1 MARKSFFSFH
11 YKPDGWRASQVRNMG
26 IVEGNQPT
34 TDNDWESITKGGDQA
49 IKDWISKQLNGRT
62 CTVVLIGQ
70 DTAGRKWIN
79 HEICESWNAKM
90 GVLGIHIHN
99 LKDSDGKQ
107 SSKGANPFAQI
118 NVGDKKLSSLVNTYD
133 PPYTVSTD
141 VYDYIKKNLA
151 TWVEK
156 AVTERA

>member
-34 TDNDWESITKGGDQA
+34 TDNDWETITKGGDQP
-49 IKDWISKQLNGRT
+49 IKDWIAKQLMGRT
-62 CTVVLIGQ
+62 CTIVLIGQ

-79 HEICESWNAKM
+79 YEICESWNSKM
-90 GVLGIHIHN
+90 GVLGIHIHY

-107 SSKGANPFAQI
+107 SSKGANPFDQI
-118 NVGDKKLSSLVNTYD
+118 NVGDKKLSSLVETYN
-133 PPYTVSTD
+133 PPYTISTE

-151 TWVEK
+151 AWVEK
-156 AVTERA
+156 AVTDRG